1 MQPEPFVGSTH
12 QEPEDEGM
20 TDKTVTF
27 SIEGMHCRSCV
38 RRVSEALARV
48 DGLDHVT
55 VDVGT
60 ATFLTDDDGVV
71 DEAKAAVVALGFA
84 VVGDRTT
91 P

>member
-1 MQPEPFVGSTH
+1 
-12 QEPEDEGM
+12 M

-27 SIEGMHCRSCV
+27 SIEGMHCHSCV

-48 DGLDHVT
+48 DGLDDVA